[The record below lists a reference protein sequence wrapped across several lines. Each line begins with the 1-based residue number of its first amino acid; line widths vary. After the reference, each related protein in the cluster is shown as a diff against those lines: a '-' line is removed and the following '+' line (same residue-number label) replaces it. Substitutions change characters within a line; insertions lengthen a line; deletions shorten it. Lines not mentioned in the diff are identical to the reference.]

1 VGCAAFGVVFDV
13 RLGGFR
19 GVMGC
24 VLVVTIGKVRVMRC
38 GLVLTG
44 FVVASGLSMVTG
56 RVLVM
61 LCRFVVMFGCLF
73 GPVFPPAS
81 RDIGEPANL

>member
-1 VGCAAFGVVFDV
+1 VGCAALGVVFDV
-13 RLGGFR
+13 CLGGFR

-38 GLVLTG
+38 GLVLTS
-44 FVVASGLSMVTG
+44 FVVASGLSMMTG
-56 RVLVM
+56 RM
-61 LCRFVVMFGCLF
+61 LMVICCFGVMFDCLF
-73 GPVFPPAS
+73 GHVFPPAS